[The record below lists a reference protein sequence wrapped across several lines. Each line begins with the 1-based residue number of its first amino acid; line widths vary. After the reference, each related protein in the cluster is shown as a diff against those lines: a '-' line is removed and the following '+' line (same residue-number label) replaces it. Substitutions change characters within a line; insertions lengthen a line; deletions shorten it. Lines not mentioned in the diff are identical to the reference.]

1 MHAGI
6 CGVIM
11 TLALAVT
18 ASLVPVV
25 ARAGDS
31 QLFSGGANFVQVP
44 EKPAEP
50 VTISRDRAAEIA
62 RDATGGRVLS
72 VELEDSGAYRVKV
85 LLDGERVRT
94 VHVDARSG
102 TVKD

>member
-1 MHAGI
+1 MHARRR
-6 CGVIM
+6 GV
-11 TLALAVT
+11 TVVLALAVT
-18 ASLVPVV
+18 ASLVP
-25 ARAGDS
+25 AGTRAGTS
-31 QLFSGGANFVQVP
+31 RMFSGGANFVQAP

-72 VELEDSGAYRVKV
+72 VELEGGKSYRVKL

-94 VHVDARSG
+94 VYVDARSG
-102 TVKD
+102 AVRD